1 MPTRPRLDERLIS
14 EQLAD
19 DLRQARGLIMQGR
32 VLVNDRPQTKPGER
46 PPPSATLRVKG
57 GPPRRFVSRG
67 GDKLLGA
74 LTDLQFSVKG
84 RRCLDVG
91 AATGGFTDCLL
102 QGGAAAV
109 CCVDVGYGLLADR
122 VRRDPRVLVRE
133 RCNARLLRPDDLPWP
148 PDLIVVDASFIAA
161 RALLPALS
169 AVAAPVATL
178 LVMVKPQFELP
189 SADVGPGGVV
199 RDDAARLRAVETVA
213 AAGLELG
220 WQVRGQADSRVAG
233 PQGNRE
239 IFLWLA
245 RGCGDD

>member
-1 MPTRPRLDERLIS
+1 M
-14 EQLAD
+14 
-19 DLRQARGLIMQGR
+19 G
-32 VLVNDRPQTKPGER
+32 
-46 PPPSATLRVKG
+46 
-57 GPPRRFVSRG
+57 
-67 GDKLLGA
+67 
-74 LTDLQFSVKG
+74 
-84 RRCLDVG
+84 
-91 AATGGFTDCLL
+91 
-102 QGGAAAV
+102 
-109 CCVDVGYGLLADR
+109 
-122 VRRDPRVLVRE
+122 
-133 RCNARLLRPDDLPWP
+133 
-148 PDLIVVDASFIAA
+148 LIVVDASFIAA